1 MAYNPE
7 GITSSGSL
15 LVNNP
20 AGGIGYSEGARGTA
34 VTQITDRTTGVTID
48 GLCGK
53 ITTINTS
60 LAAEASAVFTVTNSS
75 VAIGDVV
82 ILSQRSGKVGLNTD
96 CVVTAVANGSF
107 NITVINGNAA
117 GGTAET
123 GAIVLNFAVIKTGLA

>member
-20 AGGIGYSEGARGTA
+20 AAGVGYDGGARGTA
-34 VTQITDRTTGVTID
+34 VTQLTDRTTGVTIN

-53 ITTINTS
+53 ITTINSS

-96 CVVTAVANGSF
+96 CVVTAVAAGSF

-123 GAIVLNFAVIKTGLA
+123 GAIALNFAVIKTGLA

>member
-7 GITSSGSL
+7 GITSSGSVL
-15 LVNNP
+15 CNNP
-20 AGGIGYSEGARGTA
+20 AAGIGYTGTAGGTA
-34 VTQITDRTTGVTID
+34 VTQITDRTTGVTIN
-48 GLCGK
+48 GLSGK

-96 CVVTAVANGSF
+96 CVVTAVADGSF
-107 NITVINGNAA
+107 DITVINGNAS

-123 GAIVLNFAVIKTGLA
+123 GAIVLNFAVIKTGIS

>member
-7 GITSSGSL
+7 GITSSGSVL
-15 LVNNP
+15 CNNP
-20 AGGIGYSEGARGTA
+20 AAGIGYSEGARGTA
-34 VTQITDRTTGVTID
+34 VTQITDRTTGVTIN
-48 GLCGK
+48 GLSGK

-82 ILSQRSGKVGLNTD
+82 ILSQRSGKVALNTD
-96 CVVTAVANGSF
+96 CNVTAVAASSF
-107 NITVINGNAA
+107 DITVVNGNAA

-123 GAIVLNFAVIKTGLA
+123 GAIVINFAVIKTGLA